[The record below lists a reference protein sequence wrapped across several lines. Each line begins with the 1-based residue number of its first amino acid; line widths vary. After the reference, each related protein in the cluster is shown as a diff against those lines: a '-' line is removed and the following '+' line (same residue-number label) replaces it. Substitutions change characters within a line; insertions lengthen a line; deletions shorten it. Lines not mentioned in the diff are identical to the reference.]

1 MRTLY
6 LLRHAKSSWKDESIP
21 DFDRPL
27 KKRGRE
33 AAEGVGKTL
42 AGERLS
48 SPVLISSP
56 ALRTRET
63 TEIVLKTSNLNADV
77 SYDERIYEADLSRL
91 LRVLADV
98 AAAEMELIVV
108 GHNPGM
114 QYLVEFLTGSEQRM
128 PTAAL
133 AKISLET
140 AAWDSVGRG
149 EGKLEWLITPDDFED

>member
-1 MRTLY
+1 MRSLY
-6 LLRHAKSSWKDESIP
+6 LLRHAKSSWKDDSIP

-33 AAEGVGKTL
+33 AAKRVGKTL
-42 AGERLS
+42 GAEQLS
-48 SPVLISSP
+48 RPVLISSP

-63 TEIVLKTSNLNADV
+63 TDIVLKSSNLKADV

-91 LRVLADV
+91 LSVIADV
-98 AAAEMELIVV
+98 ASDKTELILV

-114 QYLVEFLTGSEQRM
+114 EYLLEFLTGSVQRM

-133 AKISLET
+133 AKIILET
-140 AAWDSVGRG
+140 ATWDSVERGDGR
-149 EGKLEWLITPDDFED
+149 LEWLITPEDLED